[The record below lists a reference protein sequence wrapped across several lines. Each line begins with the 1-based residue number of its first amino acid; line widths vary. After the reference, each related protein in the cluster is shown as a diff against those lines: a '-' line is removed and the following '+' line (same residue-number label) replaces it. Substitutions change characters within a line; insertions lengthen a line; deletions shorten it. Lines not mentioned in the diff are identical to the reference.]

1 MQGLTN
7 LPTSWYVLG
16 VPIPRPT
23 AGRTRAHPD
32 RRGPDRGTSRTRLLD
47 AAVTVIRAQGLS
59 ATTVDDLCA
68 AAGVSKGAFFHHFA
82 GKEDLAVAAAA
93 YWATTTGG
101 MFATAPYHEPA
112 RAADRVL
119 AYVDFRASLIGD
131 APEAYSCLAGTMV
144 QEAFTNP
151 AIRDACGDAI
161 LDHAATLEADIA
173 RALTDA
179 GSGLTGDALAAEAAS
194 LARYTQI
201 VLQGAFVVS
210 KAADDPAVVVDAIRH
225 LRTYLERRL
234 DPTPQGAP
242 S

>member
-1 MQGLTN
+1 
-7 LPTSWYVLG
+7 
-16 VPIPRPT
+16 VPIPRPSSSN
-23 AGRTRAHPD
+23 ARVHPD

-47 AAVTVIRAQGLS
+47 AAVAVIRAQGLS

-82 GKEDLAVAAAA
+82 SKEALAIAAAEH
-93 YWATTTGG
+93 WSETTGG
-101 MFATAPYHEPA
+101 LFASAPYHEPA

-144 QEAFTNP
+144 QEAFANP
-151 AIRDACGDAI
+151 AIRDACGHSI
-161 LDHAATLEADIA
+161 LDHAHTLEPDLAA
-173 RALTDA
+173 ALVEA
-179 GSGLTGDALAAEAAS
+179 GSDLRGAALAAEAES

-210 KAADDPAVVVDAIRH
+210 KAADDPAVVLDAIRH
-225 LRTYLERRL
+225 LRAYLESRL
-234 DPTPQGAP
+234 TPTTEGALR
-242 S
+242 

>member
-1 MQGLTN
+1 M
-7 LPTSWYVLG
+7 
-16 VPIPRPT
+16 PILRPT
-23 AGRTRAHPD
+23 TARSRAHPD

-47 AAVTVIRAQGLS
+47 AAVAVIRARGLS

-82 GKEDLAVAAAA
+82 SKEDLAVAAAE
-93 YWATTTGG
+93 YWGATTGG

-144 QEAFTNP
+144 QEAFANP
-151 AIRDACGDAI
+151 VIRDACGDAM
-161 LDHAATLEADIA
+161 LDHAATLEADV
-173 RALTDA
+173 ALALAEA
-179 GSGLTGDALAAEAAS
+179 GSGLTGDALASEAAS

-210 KAADDPAVVVDAIRH
+210 KAADDPAVVLDAIRH
-225 LRTYLERRL
+225 LRTYLELRFR
-234 DPTPQGAP
+234 PTPEGALP
-242 S
+242 